1 MSRIIAAIFDDSAT
15 ADGAM
20 EQLRASGFAPD
31 AVDSFALNAPGQHHG
46 LPMGGDKDADV
57 GATGAGH
64 GALTGAAVGSVV
76 GAAAGIAAATLLG
89 PVAIAGGLAAG
100 AYAGSLAGAVGTM
113 GDDKPAA
120 APTKEERPAGIMVA
134 AAVRADQDGTP
145 RSGSSGT
152 PARAC
157 SSGRTASG
165 AMATG
170 STSIP
175 SCRRRGSSF
184 RRRSSGCPTSGR
196 DAAPVIQPRP
206 TKGIFV
212 AITVMNCTL
221 ASSGRLAMCTTALAT
236 WTTSIS
242 GSIAISPF
250 A

>member
-134 AAVRADQDGTP
+134 AAVRADQDE
-145 RSGSSGT
+145 
-152 PARAC
+152 
-157 SSGRTASG
+157 
-165 AMATG
+165 
-170 STSIP
+170 
-175 SCRRRGSSF
+175 
-184 RRRSSGCPTSGR
+184 
-196 DAAPVIQPRP
+196 DAAVGLLRNAGARMLEWAHGEWRDGHWVDFDPVVPP
-206 TKGIFV
+206 TRVEFPPPQQRV
-212 AITVMNCTL
+212 PDVRA
-221 ASSGRLAMCTTALAT
+221 
-236 WTTSIS
+236 
-242 GSIAISPF
+242 
-250 A
+250 